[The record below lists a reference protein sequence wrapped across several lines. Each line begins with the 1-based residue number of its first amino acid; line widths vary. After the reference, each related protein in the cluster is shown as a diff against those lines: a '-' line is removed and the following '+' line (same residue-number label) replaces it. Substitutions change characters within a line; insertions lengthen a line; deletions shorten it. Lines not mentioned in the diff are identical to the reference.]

1 MHSLRRVI
9 IVKRVYEMKKM
20 YCVFNYIFRLA
31 MYLYSYY
38 AYYAKKY
45 TYILLSKKLML

>member
-20 YCVFNYIFRLA
+20 YCVFNNVFRF
-31 MYLYSYY
+31 YLLH
-38 AYYAKKY
+38 
-45 TYILLSKKLML
+45 LLSLCLKPRRSPIVN

>member
-20 YCVFNYIFRLA
+20 NCFLFRFLFPNYAL
-31 MYLYSYY
+31 
-38 AYYAKKY
+38 
-45 TYILLSKKLML
+45 

>member
-20 YCVFNYIFRLA
+20 CCVFNNIFRFLFHFQLFIDQA
-31 MYLYSYY
+31 FACHFSW
-38 AYYAKKY
+38 
-45 TYILLSKKLML
+45 LLKPHYM

>member
-20 YCVFNYIFRLA
+20 CCVFK
-31 MYLYSYY
+31 LYNTFIIV
-38 AYYAKKY
+38 KC
-45 TYILLSKKLML
+45 